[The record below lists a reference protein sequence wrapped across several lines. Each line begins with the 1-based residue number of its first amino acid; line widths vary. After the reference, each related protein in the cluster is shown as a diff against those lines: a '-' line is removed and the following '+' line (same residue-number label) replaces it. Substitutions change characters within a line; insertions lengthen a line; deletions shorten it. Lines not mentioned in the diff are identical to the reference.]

1 MSTLIS
7 SSIASTSQFS
17 SIFNDSHTPSSRYGR
32 WTAATLRVSQV
43 RPNVVLDIWMRL
55 YNLQTLPI
63 GYRFL
68 LRVHSMQ
75 LGAAR
80 WLQRV
85 LQRRAVWPGDVI
97 DRILSFL
104 VWQP

>member
-7 SSIASTSQFS
+7 SSIASTISSSVFS
-17 SIFNDSHTPSSRYGR
+17 DSHTPSSRYGR
-32 WTAATLRVSQV
+32 WTAATLRVSRV